1 MEDNARTILRMRGI
15 VKEFGGVRALDHV
28 DFDVREGEVHA
39 LIGENG
45 AGKSTLMNVLAGRF
59 SDYGGHISFFG
70 EDVRLTNPRQAL
82 AIGIGVI
89 YQELSVLR
97 NLTVGENILLGHE
110 PSGRLPGTLN
120 RSSLRE
126 QAQAVLDH
134 LHFDLPVDQPVGNL
148 SHARQCLVEIA
159 HAIREDVR
167 VLVFDEPTA
176 SLGSEDVK
184 NLFEVIRSLKS
195 KGISVIYISHRLA
208 ELSQIADRVTV
219 LRDGKVIGTRDTGDC
234 TVSGLSLMMLGRSL
248 GALFPEKRNAPGRTL
263 LRVEGLTR
271 RGVFHDISFELREGE
286 ILGIAGLVG
295 SGRTEI
301 VRAIFGA
308 GKGKGQC
315 RLGGKE
321 IRHRSPRRCKA
332 LGIGMIQEDR
342 NRDGIIPRRSVSV
355 NLGIG
360 ILDRLSGVMGF
371 LSARR
376 MKKEA
381 DAMIERMRIVPPDP
395 DKEIQLLSGGNQ
407 QKVMVGRWLSIDPK
421 VIIFDEPTH
430 GIDVGTKVQVYSL
443 MMDLACEGRG
453 ILLISSEFV
462 ELVSLADRILVI
474 WQGRLVRELP
484 GPGSDVDAL
493 FAECVGKG
501 NT

>member
-1 MEDNARTILRMRGI
+1 
-15 VKEFGGVRALDHV
+15 
-28 DFDVREGEVHA
+28 
-39 LIGENG
+39 
-45 AGKSTLMNVLAGRF
+45 
-59 SDYGGHISFFG
+59 
-70 EDVRLTNPRQAL
+70 
-82 AIGIGVI
+82 
-89 YQELSVLR
+89 
-97 NLTVGENILLGHE
+97 
-110 PSGRLPGTLN
+110 
-120 RSSLRE
+120 
-126 QAQAVLDH
+126 
-134 LHFDLPVDQPVGNL
+134 
-148 SHARQCLVEIA
+148 
-159 HAIREDVR
+159 
-167 VLVFDEPTA
+167 
-176 SLGSEDVK
+176 
-184 NLFEVIRSLKS
+184 
-195 KGISVIYISHRLA
+195 
-208 ELSQIADRVTV
+208 
-219 LRDGKVIGTRDTGDC
+219 
-234 TVSGLSLMMLGRSL
+234 
-248 GALFPEKRNAPGRTL
+248 
-263 LRVEGLTR
+263 
-271 RGVFHDISFELREGE
+271 
-286 ILGIAGLVG
+286 
-295 SGRTEI
+295 
-301 VRAIFGA
+301 
-308 GKGKGQC
+308 
-315 RLGGKE
+315 
-321 IRHRSPRRCKA
+321 
-332 LGIGMIQEDR
+332 
-342 NRDGIIPRRSVSV
+342 V